1 MIRCAGNDALPF
13 TFIFSFRW
21 VAMIS
26 LMIIHHNIT
35 GMIIYIIYQYDFL
48 VASAEKVESPVRHS
62 SPRSSFP
69 SGFRLGHS
77 SHFTFFRFLLLKFFC
92 HCHFLFWFFSMVT
105 FPSAGLD
112 FYKSSQVLTFTF
124 FGFQFIVTLTFES
137 FSRWSC
143 SWSSFCSLLAFSCWS
158 FDNLFFIICDYFS
171 CAALD
176 SGA

>member
-1 MIRCAGNDALPF
+1 MI
-13 TFIFSFRW
+13 
-21 VAMIS
+21 M
-26 LMIIHHNIT
+26 HHNIT
-35 GMIIYIIYQYDFL
+35 GMVIYIIYQYDFL

-92 HCHFLFWFFSMVT
+92 HCHFLFWFLSMVT

-112 FYKSSQVLTFTF
+112 FHKSSEVLTFTF
-124 FGFQFIVTLTFES
+124 TFFVFQFIVTLTLKF
-137 FSRWSC
+137 FTLIM
-143 SWSSFCSLLAFSCWS
+143 LLTVVLRLISMFLRFHYWS
-158 FDNLFFIICDYFS
+158 FDHLFFIICNYFS

-176 SGA
+176 FGA

>member
-1 MIRCAGNDALPF
+1 MI
-13 TFIFSFRW
+13 
-21 VAMIS
+21 M
-26 LMIIHHNIT
+26 HHNIT
-35 GMIIYIIYQYDFL
+35 GMVIYMIYQYDFL

-92 HCHFLFWFFSMVT
+92 HCHFLFWFLSMVT

-112 FYKSSQVLTFTF
+112 FHKILTFTF

-143 SWSSFCSLLAFSCWS
+143 SWSSFCSLLAFSLD
-158 FDNLFFIICDYFS
+158 FTVDHLIICFS
-171 CAALD
+171 LFAIISVALPWT
-176 SGA
+176 SVHRAWESEGYHTRAFHQVSLSWNL